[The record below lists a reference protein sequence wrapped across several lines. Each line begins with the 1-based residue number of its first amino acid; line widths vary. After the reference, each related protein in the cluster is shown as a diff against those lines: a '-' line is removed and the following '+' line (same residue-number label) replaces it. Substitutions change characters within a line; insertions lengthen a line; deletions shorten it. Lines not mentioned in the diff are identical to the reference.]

1 MDSDGAALVTRRRPR
16 VVVVGPC
23 ASGKTT
29 LVEGLK
35 AAGIDACVSGQEH
48 SAVRDLWRRLE
59 PDVLIALD
67 VELSALRA
75 RRTPT
80 WPAALH
86 QTQRARL
93 AGAFD
98 AAHARIDTSRLSAD
112 EVLLMSLAAIER
124 IRVNSG

>member
-1 MDSDGAALVTRRRPR
+1 MVRDPEFRTAVRNVPR

-29 LVEGLK
+29 LVESLRN
-35 AAGIDACVSGQEH
+35 AGIDAHVSGQEH
-48 SAVRDLWRRLE
+48 SAVRDLWRRLQ

-67 VELSALRA
+67 VDLPTLRK

-93 AGAFD
+93 AGAF
-98 AAHARIDTSRLSAD
+98 AAAQLRIDTSRLAAND
-112 EVLLMSLAAIER
+112 VFDTAMMAIEHHR
-124 IRVNSG
+124 AKT